1 MSSSHR
7 SDDNS
12 PEATRRNDDN
22 TPAPASCHLDE
33 EQFAEVGARVAREL
47 GPVAM
52 PDDVAARMRARLA
65 AEVARG
71 AHGPER
77 VEVAALVPPGDTGV
91 PDPGRGTSARRGR
104 SGLRRRPW
112 RALALAAAALV
123 VAGVGL
129 AALVPTAPVVV
140 PVAGTAPEELRS
152 AAAGA
157 DVPVGALDD
166 PARVRACLAAAGDP
180 RPDAPFLT
188 ARPHSVDGRPAV
200 LLVLG
205 GPERGRYR
213 LVVVPPDC
221 GPGTARVL
229 AETTTG

>member
-7 SDDNS
+7 SDDKS
-12 PEATRRNDDN
+12 WEPTRRNDDKYR
-22 TPAPASCHLDE
+22 APASCHPDE
-33 EQFAEVGARVAREL
+33 EEFVEVGARMAREL

-65 AEVARG
+65 AEVARAAPG
-71 AHGPER
+71 AERGEPPAAHGT
-77 VEVAALVPPGDTGV
+77 PPG
-91 PDPGRGTSARRGR
+91 RRT
-104 SGLRRRPW
+104 PW
-112 RALALAAAALV
+112 RALAVAAAALV

-129 AALVPTAPVVV
+129 AALVPSAPVVV

-157 DVPVGALDD
+157 AVPVGALDD
-166 PARVRACLAAAGDP
+166 PARVRACLTAAGDP

-188 ARPHSVDGRPAV
+188 ARPHSVDGHPAV

-213 LVVVPPDC
+213 LVAVPPDC

-229 AETTTG
+229 AETTIG

>member
-1 MSSSHR
+1 MRTSRQFDDESS
-7 SDDNS
+7 DI
-12 PEATRRNDDN
+12 TRRNDDN
-22 TPAPASCHLDE
+22 YPAPASFHLDDE
-33 EQFAEVGARVAREL
+33 HFAEVGTRVAREL

-52 PDDVAARMRARLA
+52 PDDVAARMRSRLL
-65 AEVARG
+65 AEVSRG
-71 AHGPER
+71 APGPAQGEAPA
-77 VEVAALVPPGDTGV
+77 VDGPPAV
-91 PDPGRGTSARRGR
+91 RRT
-104 SGLRRRPW
+104 PW
-112 RALALAAAALV
+112 RVPALAAAALV
-123 VAGVGL
+123 VAAVGV

-140 PVAGTAPEELRS
+140 PAAGTAPEELRS

-166 PARVRACLAAAGDP
+166 PDRVRACLTAAGDP

-213 LVVVPPDC
+213 LVAVPPDC

>member
-7 SDDNS
+7 SDGNS
-12 PEATRRNDDN
+12 PESTRRSDDN
-22 TPAPASCHLDE
+22 HRSAASCHVDE
-33 EQFAEVGARVAREL
+33 EHFAEVGRRVAREL
-47 GPVAM
+47 GPAAM
-52 PDDVAARMRARLA
+52 PHDVAARMRARLA
-65 AEVARG
+65 AEVAR
-71 AHGPER
+71 ADPGPER
-77 VEVAALVPPGDTGV
+77 GEAPAAGGPPPG
-91 PDPGRGTSARRGR
+91 RRT
-104 SGLRRRPW
+104 PW
-112 RALALAAAALV
+112 RALAVGAAALV

-140 PVAGTAPEELRS
+140 PIAGTAPEELRS

-180 RPDAPFLT
+180 RTDAPFLT

-213 LVVVPPDC
+213 LVAVPPDC

>member
-7 SDDNS
+7 PDDNS
-12 PEATRRNDDN
+12 LNVTRRNDDN
-22 TPAPASCHLDE
+22 PRTPASCHVDE

-65 AEVARG
+65 AEVAR
-71 AHGPER
+71 AAPGPER
-77 VEVAALVPPGDTGV
+77 GGTPAADGPPPG
-91 PDPGRGTSARRGR
+91 RRT
-104 SGLRRRPW
+104 PW

-123 VAGVGL
+123 VAGIGV

-166 PARVRACLAAAGDP
+166 PARVRACLSAAGDP